1 MIKIIGVNI
10 TKILSFFIYFVLL
23 VFFRKS
29 EVSLWCFTSR
39 IRVAR
44 LLLAFIIARS
54 LCFKNVS
61 ITFFTVSVEL
71 YLGNFNLFE
80 NHSITSLIG
89 ALKKVSLIWRFLL
102 IYQLNVLLICG
113 SLFAGLV
120 SYSWLSLLLGNI
132 LNIVFL
138 LKLSKYFATY
148 FYNSFQMYGK
158 SLNSSFINLT
168 VLQ

>member
-23 VFFRKS
+23 IFFRKS

-39 IRVAR
+39 TRVAR
-44 LLLAFIIARS
+44 LFLAFIIARS
-54 LCFKNVS
+54 LCLKNVS

-71 YLGNFNLFE
+71 YWGNFNLFE
-80 NHSITSLIG
+80 NHSITSLID
-89 ALKKVSLIWRFLL
+89 ALKKISLIWRFLL
-102 IYQLNVLLICG
+102 VYQLNVLLICG

-120 SYSWLSLLLGNI
+120 SYSWLPLLLGNI
-132 LNIVFL
+132 LNLVFL

-148 FYNSFQMYGK
+148 FYYSFQMYGK